1 MLQRIGLYFLLYVA
15 AEMAA
20 LILLGRRL
28 GVLPT
33 ILVVL
38 GGGVVGAWIARRQG
52 LQAALRARER
62 MTQGAVPSTEMSD
75 GLLIMLAAV
84 LFMLPGV
91 LTDLLGLALLFPPTR
106 AALRHAVVSH
116 FTRNSTLGRM
126 GFGRKHPPQPTGGGR
141 VIDARVI
148 ETRVVED

>member
-1 MLQRIGLYFLLYVA
+1 MLQRIGVFLLLYVA

-20 LILLGRRL
+20 LIVLGRRL

-33 ILVVL
+33 VLIVL
-38 GGGVVGAWIARRQG
+38 GGGVIGAWVARRQG
-52 LQAALRARER
+52 LRTAARAHRT
-62 MTQGAVPSTEMSD
+62 MAQGAVPSHEISD

-91 LTDLLGLALLFPPTR
+91 LTDLVGLALLFPPTR
-106 AALRHAVVSH
+106 AVLRHAVISH

-126 GFGRKHPPQPTGGGR
+126 GLGRKRPPQPTRGGR